1 MIKIKEYGIYD
12 LKEDEQCI
20 YIGTM
25 SEVSKFLNYS
35 KGSLWSYLSR
45 KKHDRRLLI
54 NHRYELVEVKEE
66 EEKQE
71 EKRKTDQE
79 VFEEIIKSFTEQSNM
94 RTLKE
99 EISKFKIFDEVKW
112 IVKGLADKVII
123 EEEWKKI
130 PQFEYSISNYGRIR
144 NDKNGKLKSLRYHRW
159 MIQVDIYK
167 DGKRYTIDVPR
178 LEAMLFIRKVER
190 NERVSY
196 IDGDR
201 RNLYYKNLKIIERGV
216 KNEL

>member
-25 SEVSKFLNYS
+25 SEVSKFLNYN
-35 KGSLWSYLSR
+35 KDTLWSYLSR
-45 KKHDRRLLI
+45 KKHDRSLLI
-54 NHRYELVEVKEE
+54 RHRYEIVEVREE
-66 EEKQE
+66 EQE
-71 EKRKTDQE
+71 EKRKTDKE
-79 VFEEIIKSFTEQSNM
+79 VFEEIIKSFTGRSSIT
-94 RTLKE
+94 TLKK

-130 PQFEYSISNYGRIR
+130 PQFDYSISNYGHVR

>member
-25 SEVSKFLNYS
+25 SEVSKFLNYN
-35 KGSLWSYLSR
+35 KDTLWSYLSR
-45 KKHDRRLLI
+45 KKHDRSLLI
-54 NHRYELVEVKEE
+54 SHRYEIVEVIEE
-66 EEKQE
+66 EQQE

-79 VFEEIIKSFTEQSNM
+79 VFEELIKSFTGQRSIT
-94 RTLKE
+94 TLKE

-130 PQFEYSISNYGRIR
+130 PQFDYSISNYGRIR

-167 DGKRYTIDVPR
+167 DG
-178 LEAMLFIRKVER
+178 RK
-190 NERVSY
+190 
-196 IDGDR
+196 
-201 RNLYYKNLKIIERGV
+201 KKITSN
-216 KNEL
+216 K

>member
-1 MIKIKEYGIYD
+1 MI
-12 LKEDEQCI
+12 
-20 YIGTM
+20 
-25 SEVSKFLNYS
+25 S
-35 KGSLWSYLSR
+35 
-45 KKHDRRLLI
+45 
-54 NHRYELVEVKEE
+54 HRYEIVEVIEE
-66 EEKQE
+66 EQQE

-79 VFEEIIKSFTEQSNM
+79 VFEELIKSFTVQRSIT
-94 RTLKE
+94 TLKE

-130 PQFEYSISNYGRIR
+130 PQFDYSISNYGRIR

>member
-1 MIKIKEYGIYD
+1 MIKIKKYGIYD

-25 SEVSKFLNYS
+25 SEVSKFLNYN
-35 KGSLWSYLSR
+35 KDTLWSYLSR
-45 KKHDRRLLI
+45 KKHDRSLLI
-54 NHRYELVEVKEE
+54 SHRYEIVEVIEE
-66 EEKQE
+66 EQQE

-79 VFEEIIKSFTEQSNM
+79 VFEELIKSFTGQRSIT
-94 RTLKE
+94 TLKE

-130 PQFEYSISNYGRIR
+130 PQFDYSISNYGRIR

-216 KNEL
+216 KNE

>member
-1 MIKIKEYGIYD
+1 MELAIK
-12 LKEDEQCI
+12 
-20 YIGTM
+20 
-25 SEVSKFLNYS
+25 
-35 KGSLWSYLSR
+35 
-45 KKHDRRLLI
+45 KKHDRSLLI
-54 NHRYELVEVKEE
+54 SHRYEIVEVIEE
-66 EEKQE
+66 EQQE

-79 VFEEIIKSFTEQSNM
+79 VFEELIKSFTGQRSIT
-94 RTLKE
+94 TLKE

-130 PQFEYSISNYGRIR
+130 PQFDYSISNYGRIR

>member
-1 MIKIKEYGIYD
+1 MIKIKEYGVYD

-35 KGSLWSYLSR
+35 KDTLWSYLSR
-45 KKHDRRLLI
+45 KKHDRSLLI
-54 NHRYELVEVKEE
+54 RHRYEIVEVREE
-66 EEKQE
+66 EQE
-71 EKRKTDQE
+71 EKRKTDKE
-79 VFEEIIKSFTEQSNM
+79 VFEEIIKSFTGRSSIT
-94 RTLKE
+94 TLKK

-130 PQFEYSISNYGRIR
+130 PQFDYSISNYGHVR

>member
-1 MIKIKEYGIYD
+1 MIKIKEYGVYD

-25 SEVSKFLNYS
+25 TEVSRFLNYS
-35 KGSLWSYLSR
+35 KDTLWSYLSR
-45 KKHDRRLLI
+45 KKHDRSLLI
-54 NHRYELVEVKEE
+54 NHRYEIVEVIEE
-66 EEKQE
+66 EQQE

-79 VFEEIIKSFTEQSNM
+79 VFEELIKSFTGQRSIT
-94 RTLKE
+94 TLKE

-130 PQFEYSISNYGRIR
+130 PQFDYSISNYGRIR

>member
-1 MIKIKEYGIYD
+1 MKLKEYGIYD

-25 SEVSKFLNYS
+25 SEVSKFLNYN
-35 KGSLWSYLSR
+35 KDTLWSYLSR
-45 KKHDRRLLI
+45 KKHDRSLLI
-54 NHRYELVEVKEE
+54 SHRYEIVEVIEE
-66 EEKQE
+66 EQQE
-71 EKRKTDQE
+71 EKRKIDQE
-79 VFEEIIKSFTEQSNM
+79 VFEELIKSFTGQRSIT
-94 RTLKE
+94 TLKE

-130 PQFEYSISNYGRIR
+130 PQFDYSISNYGRIR

-178 LEAMLFIRKVER
+178 LEAMLFIRKVEI

>member
-1 MIKIKEYGIYD
+1 MIKIKEYGVYD

-25 SEVSKFLNYS
+25 SEVSKFLNYN
-35 KGSLWSYLSR
+35 KDTLWSYLSR
-45 KKHDRRLLI
+45 KKHNRSLLI
-54 NHRYELVEVKEE
+54 SHRYEIVEVIEE
-66 EEKQE
+66 EQQE

-130 PQFEYSISNYGRIR
+130 PQFDYSISNYGRIR

>member
-1 MIKIKEYGIYD
+1 M
-12 LKEDEQCI
+12 
-20 YIGTM
+20 
-25 SEVSKFLNYS
+25 
-35 KGSLWSYLSR
+35 
-45 KKHDRRLLI
+45 
-54 NHRYELVEVKEE
+54 
-66 EEKQE
+66 
-71 EKRKTDQE
+71 
-79 VFEEIIKSFTEQSNM
+79 
-94 RTLKE
+94 
-99 EISKFKIFDEVKW
+99 
-112 IVKGLADKVII
+112 ADKVII

-130 PQFEYSISNYGRIR
+130 PQFDYSISNYGRIR

-216 KNEL
+216 KNE

>member
-1 MIKIKEYGIYD
+1 MIKIKEYGVYD
-12 LKEDEQCI
+12 LKDDEQCI
-20 YIGTM
+20 YIGTIT
-25 SEVSKFLNYS
+25 EVSRFLNYS
-35 KGSLWSYLSR
+35 KGTLRSYLSR
-45 KKHDRRLLI
+45 KKYDRSLLI
-54 NHRYELVEVKEE
+54 SHRYEIVEVREE
-66 EEKQE
+66 EQQEKI
-71 EKRKTDQE
+71 KTDQE
-79 VFEEIIKSFTEQSNM
+79 VFEEIIKSLTGQSSIT
-94 RTLKE
+94 TLKE

-130 PQFEYSISNYGRIR
+130 PQFEYSISNYGRIK

>member
-25 SEVSKFLNYS
+25 SEVSKFLNYN
-35 KGSLWSYLSR
+35 KDTLWSYLSR
-45 KKHDRRLLI
+45 KKHDRSLLI
-54 NHRYELVEVKEE
+54 SHRYEIVEVIEE
-66 EEKQE
+66 EQQE

-79 VFEEIIKSFTEQSNM
+79 IFEELIKSFTGQRSM
-94 RTLKE
+94 TTLKE

-130 PQFEYSISNYGRIR
+130 PQFEYSISNYGRIK